1 MLSPNVP
8 EFVPRGMQPTGPTG
22 GYERTIPPAVER
34 LHTSQSSIQTI
45 RAERKEED
53 WQRRQ
58 VQNASSLEP
67 ERRDSKESFGGK
79 KGGGSNRGRHGS
91 YSSYTRDRDSFRS
104 YDNWRQRV
112 DENPTDRQ
120 GSYFKSTRRPTKG
133 DSEGDCNKN
142 RSQHGKQRPWKQK
155 GESQERENVQNK
167 EGKKTVGRG
176 KNIALGPTHAT
187 ETQSPSYCKPGV
199 SYGKILAGDFAW
211 GGKTSLVG
219 DGGNHPKT
227 SNDSGLIS
235 NGQQEEQWP
244 SLPGFHTRA
253 LAKGERVEAESPRG
267 RETSLAQDGAMVD
280 SMKDSAI
287 KESNTIGKEAVEV
300 TRVEKEDLSWG
311 KLTSSDEKK
320 VGEKDDERQTENAI
334 VCEIRRNENAVK
346 EGHTG
351 QRHDSLDLKPVPREG
366 EKKYTNRSPRGKVT
380 NSQQPEEKEDGN
392 FEWQV
397 KRDRRKQVKPQE
409 ETTKL
414 SVLVQQ
420 QKGVKNRKGK
430 ADVNP
435 SFAKGKAVSKSETKS
450 TNQHTMKNKPHV
462 IATSANKINRK
473 MKQNPPGQQDQSA
486 VEGPGVS
493 SLADK
498 ASAKNNGS
506 VPVDAKKPIT
516 SEKDSS
522 KLKAKK
528 LKKKEEKMKIREQ
541 QIRKAQ
547 EMMKKDSKLSM
558 ITKAFLESAAY
569 TGSGGQTSRM
579 SKTAGQSLFE
589 NFPSL
594 GEQSPYIV
602 KRNVK
607 GNVVPPATS
616 KSGSHEDSRERKKPR
631 NPSVPLASQASGS
644 GTASGSITSPS
655 VSSYSGV
662 LLASPRRAA
671 ESQSRAMDD
680 SQVKDTRNV
689 VAQKKK
695 VKTRDRIELDLM
707 CAALE
712 SKKRK
717 EKELS
722 DKILM
727 SELHP
732 GLEKPKRSM
741 ETHTVIKGSKNAFAG
756 HLRAKAKGT
765 APATTLFRGF
775 QREGREHKYLS
786 PLKKRMK
793 KARLQEAETLL
804 AIVREAKK
812 AQERLIQESLS
823 QSAETIVEDEA
834 KLSESSQLLPS
845 SSPELPKDEIINEKR
860 DLKDV
865 NGCDGE
871 GSSVADVGEEELKGD
886 SLSASEGLQSAT
898 RLSVDGTE
906 AVAEPQDMNSETQ
919 VTQEPQSISDARRS
933 ELEQDMKNM
942 DQESTSNKKIVNT
955 TTTVTNKDIKKVI
968 KDIHALDISPARVG
982 GLLANLDD
990 PELAKRCSE
999 LAQEIKI
1006 MAHPVHKMSF
1016 REYCDHMITPEV
1028 DSEAKKLVTML
1039 VKFQERQYQRDPIKA
1054 KIRRRYVCGL
1064 KETTKLMTKMSC
1076 VIVAPDIQRSR
1087 GPGLLDEVVAKM
1099 LNRARESGVPLIFA
1113 LSLKNLGK
1121 LCHKS
1126 VPVSCIGIINY
1137 QGAQDVFNQLME
1149 LVPAAKAK
1157 YQALVNTGLCTVPAE
1172 AEGLSDE
1179 EKEPEGSLLKDAVTS

>member
-8 EFVPRGMQPTGPTG
+8 EFVPRGMQSTGPTG
-22 GYERTIPPAVER
+22 GYERTIPPVVER
-34 LHTSQSSIQTI
+34 HHTSQSSIQTI
-45 RAERKEED
+45 RAERKQED
-53 WQRRQ
+53 GQQRR
-58 VQNASSLEP
+58 VQNASLLEP
-67 ERRDSKESFGGK
+67 ERRDLKDSFGGK

-91 YSSYTRDRDSFRS
+91 YSSYTRDRDSLRS

-142 RSQHGKQRPWKQK
+142 RSQQGKQRPWRQK

-176 KNIALGPTHAT
+176 KNIAIGPTHAT
-187 ETQSPSYCKPGV
+187 EAQSPSYCKPGV

-211 GGKTSLVG
+211 GGKTAPVG
-219 DGGNHPKT
+219 DGGNHPKN
-227 SNDSGLIS
+227 SNDSGLIQAS
-235 NGQQEEQWP
+235 NAQQDEQWP

-267 RETSLAQDGAMVD
+267 RATSLAPEGARID
-280 SMKDSAI
+280 SVKDPAL
-287 KESNTIGKEAVEV
+287 KESNKIGKEGVEA
-300 TRVEKEDLSWG
+300 TKGENEDLSRG
-311 KLTSSDEKK
+311 KWTSSDEKK
-320 VGEKDDERQTENAI
+320 VGEKDDKRQSESAT
-334 VCEIRRNENAVK
+334 VCEIRRNENALK

-366 EKKYTNRSPRGKVT
+366 EKKYTNRSPRGKDT
-380 NSQQPEEKEDGN
+380 SNQQPEEKQDGN

-397 KRDRRKQVKPQE
+397 KRDRRKQVKSHE

-414 SVLVQQ
+414 SVSVQQ
-420 QKGVKNRKGK
+420 QKGEKNRKGK

-462 IATSANKINRK
+462 VTTSANKISRK
-473 MKQNPPGQQDQSA
+473 IKQNSPGQQDQSA
-486 VEGPGVS
+486 VDGLGVS

-498 ASAKNNGS
+498 ASTKNNGS

-569 TGSGGQTSRM
+569 TGSGGQTSVM

-594 GEQSPYIV
+594 GEQRPYNV

-607 GNVVPPATS
+607 GNAVPPATS
-616 KSGSHEDSRERKKPR
+616 KSGSHEDSRERNKPR
-631 NPSVPLASQASGS
+631 NPSVPLAGQASGS
-644 GTASGSITSPS
+644 GTASGSVTSTS

-741 ETHTVIKGSKNAFAG
+741 ETHTVVKGSKNAFAG
-756 HLRAKAKGT
+756 HLRAK
-765 APATTLFRGF
+765 
-775 QREGREHKYLS
+775 
-786 PLKKRMK
+786 
-793 KARLQEAETLL
+793 
-804 AIVREAKK
+804 
-812 AQERLIQESLS
+812 
-823 QSAETIVEDEA
+823 
-834 KLSESSQLLPS
+834 
-845 SSPELPKDEIINEKR
+845 
-860 DLKDV
+860 V
-865 NGCDGE
+865 N
-871 GSSVADVGEEELKGD
+871 
-886 SLSASEGLQSAT
+886 
-898 RLSVDGTE
+898 
-906 AVAEPQDMNSETQ
+906 
-919 VTQEPQSISDARRS
+919 
-933 ELEQDMKNM
+933 
-942 DQESTSNKKIVNT
+942 
-955 TTTVTNKDIKKVI
+955 
-968 KDIHALDISPARVG
+968 
-982 GLLANLDD
+982 
-990 PELAKRCSE
+990 
-999 LAQEIKI
+999 
-1006 MAHPVHKMSF
+1006 AH
-1016 REYCDHMITPEV
+1016 I
-1028 DSEAKKLVTML
+1028 L
-1039 VKFQERQYQRDPIKA
+1039 
-1054 KIRRRYVCGL
+1054 
-1064 KETTKLMTKMSC
+1064 
-1076 VIVAPDIQRSR
+1076 
-1087 GPGLLDEVVAKM
+1087 
-1099 LNRARESGVPLIFA
+1099 
-1113 LSLKNLGK
+1113 
-1121 LCHKS
+1121 
-1126 VPVSCIGIINY
+1126 
-1137 QGAQDVFNQLME
+1137 
-1149 LVPAAKAK
+1149 
-1157 YQALVNTGLCTVPAE
+1157 
-1172 AEGLSDE
+1172 
-1179 EKEPEGSLLKDAVTS
+1179 

>member
-8 EFVPRGMQPTGPTG
+8 EFVPRGMQPTGPAG
-22 GYERTIPPAVER
+22 GYERTIPTAAER
-34 LHTSQSSIQTI
+34 YHTSQSSIQTMK
-45 RAERKEED
+45 AERREED
-53 WQRRQ
+53 GQRRR
-58 VQNASSLEP
+58 VQNAALLEP
-67 ERRDSKESFGGK
+67 ERRDLKESFGGK
-79 KGGGSNRGRHGS
+79 KVGGSNRGRHGS
-91 YSSYTRDRDSFRS
+91 YSSHTRERDSLRS
-104 YDNWRQRV
+104 YDNWRQRA
-112 DENPTDRQ
+112 DETPADRQ

-133 DSEGDCNKN
+133 DPEGDCNKN
-142 RSQHGKQRPWKQK
+142 RSQHGKPRPWRQK
-155 GESQERENVQNK
+155 GESQERENVLNK

-176 KNIALGPTHAT
+176 KSIALGPTHAT
-187 ETQSPSYCKPGV
+187 ETQSHSYCKPGV

-211 GGKTSLVG
+211 GGKTALVG
-219 DGGNHPKT
+219 DGDNHPKN

-235 NGQQEEQWP
+235 NAQQDEQWP
-244 SLPGFHTRA
+244 SLPGFQSRA
-253 LAKGERVEAESPRG
+253 LAKGEKVEAASPRG
-267 RETSLAQDGAMVD
+267 RATSLAQEGAMID
-280 SMKDSAI
+280 SMKDSDI
-287 KESNTIGKEAVEV
+287 KESNKIGKEGVEV
-300 TRVEKEDLSWG
+300 ARGEKEDLSRG
-311 KLTSSDEKK
+311 KWITSDEKK
-320 VGEKDDERQTENAI
+320 VGGKDDRRQSENAT
-334 VCEIRRNENAVK
+334 VSEIRRDENAVK
-346 EGHTG
+346 EG
-351 QRHDSLDLKPVPREG
+351 QRHDSLDLKPVSGEG
-366 EKKYTNRSPRGKVT
+366 EKKYTNRSPRGKDT
-380 NSQQPEEKEDGN
+380 NNKQPEEKEDGN

-409 ETTKL
+409 ETTKS

-420 QKGVKNRKGK
+420 QKGEKKRKGK
-430 ADVNP
+430 ADVNL
-435 SFAKGKAVSKSETKS
+435 SFAKGKTVSKSETKS
-450 TNQHTMKNKPHV
+450 TNQHTQKNKPHAV
-462 IATSANKINRK
+462 ATSADKLSRK
-473 MKQNPPGQQDQSA
+473 MKQNSPGQQDQSA
-486 VEGPGVS
+486 VERTGVS
-493 SLADK
+493 SLGDK
-498 ASAKNNGS
+498 ASVKNNSS
-506 VPVDAKKPIT
+506 VPVDAKKPIA

-558 ITKAFLESAAY
+558 ITKAFLESAAC
-569 TGSGGQTSRM
+569 TGSGGQTSVM
-579 SKTAGQSLFE
+579 SKTASQNLFE

-594 GEQSPYIV
+594 GEQRPNIV
-602 KRNVK
+602 KRKVK
-607 GNVVPPATS
+607 SNAVPPVTS
-616 KSGSHEDSRERKKPR
+616 KSGSHEDSRERKKPKD
-631 NPSVPLASQASGS
+631 PSVSLESQANGS
-644 GTASGSITSPS
+644 GTATTTS

-662 LLASPRRAA
+662 LLASPRRAV
-671 ESQSRAMDD
+671 ESQFRAMDD
-680 SQVKDTRNV
+680 NQDKDAWNM

-695 VKTRDRIELDLM
+695 VKTKDRIELDLM

-717 EKELS
+717 EKELA

-732 GLEKPKRSM
+732 GLEKPKRSI

-765 APATTLFRGF
+765 APATMLFRGF
-775 QREGREHKYLS
+775 QREGRDYKYLS

-812 AQERLIQESLS
+812 AQERLIQESLA
-823 QSAETIVEDEA
+823 QLTETSVEDDGR
-834 KLSESSQLLPS
+834 KLPETSQLLPS
-845 SSPELPKDEIINEKR
+845 SSPVMPKDGDEIINER

-865 NGCDGE
+865 NGCDEE
-871 GSSVADVGEEELKGD
+871 GSSVADVGEEGPGGTLLKG
-886 SLSASEGLQSAT
+886 SEGLQSMT

-906 AVAEPQDMNSETQ
+906 AVAEPQDVNSETV
-919 VTQEPQSISDARRS
+919 VTQEPPSLSDATRS
-933 ELEQDMKNM
+933 ELEQNTKSM

-955 TTTVTNKDIKKVI
+955 TTTITNRDIKKVI
-968 KDIHALDISPARVG
+968 KDIHTLDVSPARVG

-1028 DSEAKKLVTML
+1028 DSAAKKLVTML
-1039 VKFQERQYQRDPIKA
+1039 VRFQERQYQRDPMKA
-1054 KIRRRYVCGL
+1054 KVRRRYVCGL
-1064 KETTKLMTKMSC
+1064 KEATKLMTKMSC

-1179 EKEPEGSLLKDAVTS
+1179 EKEPEGSSLKDAVTS